1 MPGVVAAASASTV
14 LPALLCSSFT
24 RTVAWPVEDN
34 VYRNGEAQ
42 RRARTAEGRN
52 TWALAPKLPASVHAA
67 LKAFFAARGGPKE
80 AFYYYDPHDGTHD
93 PTGVATTGRYK
104 VRFADSLS
112 LSIGMA
118 RGDGQLGLIEVA

>member
-14 LPALLCSSFT
+14 LPSLLCSSFS
-24 RTVAWPVEDN
+24 RSVAWPVEDN

-42 RRARTAEGRN
+42 RRARTTEGRN
-52 TWALAPKLPASVHAA
+52 TWALAPKLPSAVYAA
-67 LKAFFAARGGPKE
+67 LRTFFLARGGSKE
-80 AFYYYDPHDGTHD
+80 AFYYYDPHDGTFD
-93 PTGVATTGRYK
+93 ATGVATTGRYT

-118 RGDGQLGLIEVA
+118 RGDGQVGLIEV